1 MKVLYALI
9 LNLLLLCLA
18 LVGYGQNFNMG
29 NLGTIN
35 NACGGTFYDAGGP
48 GSNYTSN
55 QNFTATFCAPPGQY
69 ISFDFTQFSTE
80 LNYDYL
86 DIYNGASTASTLIG
100 SYSGNNGPGTVT
112 STIGGCLTFE
122 FSSDGIFNYS
132 GWVASITCST
142 TPPSTGNDCSSA
154 SPFCTGAVYT
164 FPNNTGV
171 ASLGTI
177 NCLITTPNPV
187 WYYMQIQNGGNLDIN
202 IAQTNGGGNGIDVD
216 FNLWGPFTS
225 LSAGCAAI
233 AAGTAPNVD
242 CSYSP
247 SATEQA
253 NIVGALPGQ
262 FYIMLLTNYSN
273 QAGEITFTNTA
284 GSTAITNCAIL
295 CTINDVT
302 ANAGACNPATNTYD
316 LSGQITVTNPPTT
329 GTLTITNSCGGTVT
343 LNPPF
348 SSPINYSLSGLPTTG
363 GACNVTASFS
373 ADATCSFTQSYTSP
387 ASCGSTGLNCPQY
400 ASVSSSPNVTCG
412 GQVYYL
418 EVLNTACNGTVSFNV
433 VGNWGSTYAN
443 ELTWQVT
450 SNLTGAIVA
459 SDLVPGNNID
469 GGSFNVTVGPL
480 NPAVVGNI
488 FTFTVFDSFG
498 DGFNGVGGF
507 ISIQQ
512 PVGTNIVGPI
522 TGNFGVSNATIF
534 GANIAISPATIT
546 VTTPTGPVVATVNNC
561 NKFKIPL
568 TFQNTNYCSTSSV
581 SVPWVITCQATG
593 AVISSGT
600 TNLTVYPNLPSSISD
615 VVTIDFNEA
624 TCVWDVT
631 PLNGCAMADLGTIFT
646 ISPLPSSLPP
656 PLNCG
661 SGGQTFQLTYN
672 GLPGSPN
679 CCSTGGPQVPN
690 VYNQTFPQA
699 SVVPGISPFYNL
711 SNHAAVLTVPPFNTG
726 GSATS
731 LTFTVNV
738 NNYCFNQPGPNI
750 PATTQYWITIIV
762 DGQIVYD
769 QVTVN
774 PGPTNTSVSINL
786 ATIPGG
792 YTENST
798 IQVYVYPNS
807 FSLGATNTV
816 YNPVL
821 NCPIP
826 NAQDGAWDANI
837 TATINAVFSQLAP
850 TNGICNFSS
859 FLTNG
864 CCPPNSVP
872 NTSATICSG
881 ESLSAL
887 TNWQNA
893 VNNANTSC
901 VVFSSILP
909 VAGSVMPDNQFPNGI
924 NISNA
929 QIQQSVSAYAYCDSD
944 GSGDINAGDTYTLIS
959 TFVLTVNPSQTPTF
973 NPVGPYCSG
982 SVIPALPTISNEGIT
997 GTWSPVINNTATTV
1011 YTFTPTVG
1019 QCASVA
1025 NTTIII
1031 NPLPLVSVSPS
1042 SDNICDGDILT
1053 LTANGADSIY
1063 SWSPNINISST
1074 TSNPVNVN
1082 PSVNT
1087 TYTVIG
1093 TDVNGCTGQAS
1104 AVITVSPIVTPIF
1117 PPIPALCVNDTP
1129 PLLPTTSINGIT
1141 GTWSPS
1147 TINTS
1152 ASGTTTYIFTPD
1164 DPNQC
1169 GETITTSVTI
1179 DPLPFTTPIFHD

>member
-154 SPFCTGAVYT
+154 SPFCTGTVYT

-187 WYYMQIQNGGNLDIN
+187 WYYMQIQNPGNLDIN
-202 IAQTNGGGNGIDVD
+202 ISQENAAGNGIDVD
-216 FNLWGPFTS
+216 FNLWGPFNS
-225 LSAGCAAI
+225 LADGCVAI
-233 AAGTAPNVD
+233 ANGTAPNVD

-273 QAGEITFTNTA
+273 QAGDITFTNTA
-284 GSTAITNCAIL
+284 GSTATNNCAIL
-295 CTINDVT
+295 CSITDVT
-302 ANAGACNPATNTYD
+302 ANPTACNAATNTYN
-316 LSGQITVTNPPTT
+316 LSGQVFVTNPPTT
-329 GTLTITNSCGGTVT
+329 GTVTITNSCGGSVT

-348 SSPINYSLSGLPTTG
+348 TSPINYSLTGLLPTG
-363 GACNVTASFS
+363 SGCNVTASFS
-373 ADATCSFTQSYTSP
+373 ADATCTFTQSYTSP
-387 ASCGSTGLNCPQY
+387 ASCGSSGLNCPQY
-400 ASVSSSPNVTCG
+400 ANVSSSPNVTCG
-412 GQVYYL
+412 GQTYYL
-418 EVLNTACNGTVSFNV
+418 EVQNTACNGTISFNV
-433 VGNWGSTYAN
+433 VGNWGSSNAN
-443 ELTWQVT
+443 QITWQVT
-450 SNLTGAIVA
+450 SNQTGAVIASGGPGTNGANFDVA
-459 SDLVPGNNID
+459 
-469 GGSFNVTVGPL
+469 VGPL
-480 NPAVVGNI
+480 NPTLVGNI
-488 FTFTVFDSFG
+488 FTFTVFDLVAG
-498 DGFNGVGGF
+498 NGFNGSGGT
-507 ISIQQ
+507 ISVQQ
-512 PVGTNIVGPI
+512 PLGTNIVGPI
-522 TGNFGVSNATIF
+522 TGNFGASNATIF

-546 VTTPTGPVVATVNNC
+546 INTPTGPVVATVNNC
-561 NKFKIPL
+561 KNFKVPITL
-568 TFQNTNYCSTSSV
+568 QNTNYCSTTNV
-581 SVPWVITCQATG
+581 NLPWSIVCQATG
-593 AVISSGT
+593 AVISNGA
-600 TNLTVYPNLPSSISD
+600 TNVTVYPNLPQSVSD
-615 VVTIDFNEA
+615 LVDITFNTT
-624 TCVWDVT
+624 TCQWDVT
-631 PLNGCAMADLGTIFT
+631 PLSGCTMADIGSVFT
-646 ISPLPSSLPP
+646 ITPNPATLPP
-656 PLNCG
+656 PSACTG
-661 SGGQTFQLTYN
+661 ASETFQVTYN
-672 GLPGSPN
+672 GLPSSPN
-679 CCSTGGPQVPN
+679 CCSTGGPLVPIN
-690 VYNQTFPQA
+690 YNQTFNQGN
-699 SVVPGISPFYNL
+699 VVAGTSPFWSG
-711 SNHAAVLTVPPFNTG
+711 SNHAAILTIPPFNAG
-726 GSATS
+726 GNANA
-731 LTFTVNV
+731 LTLNI
-738 NNYCFNQPGPNI
+738 NMSGYCFNPPGI
-750 PATTQYWITIIV
+750 PTNTSYWVTVIV
-762 DGQIVYD
+762 DGQIIYD
-769 QVTVN
+769 QITAN
-774 PGPTNTSVSINL
+774 PGPANFNL
-786 ATIPGG
+786 PLTLASIPGG
-792 YTENST
+792 YDETSV
-798 IQVYVYPNS
+798 IQVYIYPNA
-807 FSLGATNTV
+807 FSVGAVNTIFSSGG
-816 YNPVL
+816 
-821 NCPIP
+821 NCST
-826 NAQDGAWDANI
+826 DGYWTGNI
-837 TATINAVFSQLAP
+837 SASVNVAFNEQAP
-850 TNGICNFSS
+850 TIGICDFSEFNAS
-859 FLTNG
+859 A
-864 CCPPNSVP
+864 CCTPVIVP
-872 NTSATICSG
+872 DVNEIICSG
-881 ESLSAL
+881 GSLATL
-887 TNWQNA
+887 TAWQNA
-893 VNNANTSC
+893 VNVANANC
-901 VVFSSILP
+901 VVFSSVTP
-909 VAGSVMPDNQFPNGI
+909 DAGTTLPDNTFPNGI
-924 NISNA
+924 NTGASPIN
-929 QIQQSVSAYAYCDSD
+929 QTVSSYSYCDSD

-982 SVIPALPTISNEGIT
+982 SVIPALPTTSNEGIT
-997 GTWSPVINNTATTV
+997 GTWSPVINNAATTV

-1093 TDVNGCTGQAS
+1093 TDINGCTGQAS

-1152 ASGTTTYIFTPD
+1152 ASGTTTYAFTPD